1 MGGFPYGG
9 FPMYPNA
16 GYPQNYPQNYPQ
28 PQSCEVGSN
37 CDFIN
42 VNGVNQVLEHVVK
55 PGQKLYFLDNN
66 KPIMYTKEANSLG
79 TTVTKAFAVSEI
91 DIDTL
96 INKPNEAISMSDVS
110 REELDEMRCKLT
122 ICENQITEILNTLKS
137 SSANTS
143 ENDRR
148 NKNESFKSN
157 NNNKR

>member
-9 FPMYPNA
+9 YPMYPNS

-28 PQSCEVGSN
+28 PQSCEAGSN

-110 REELDEMRCKLT
+110 RELLDEMRCK
-122 ICENQITEILNTLKS
+122 IEILEAQMTELKNSITS
-137 SSANTS
+137 STS
-143 ENDRR
+143 TTSDNDRR

-157 NNNKR
+157 NNKR

>member
-9 FPMYPNA
+9 YPAMYPNTA
-16 GYPQNYPQNYPQ
+16 YPQTYTPQ
-28 PQSCEVGSN
+28 PTMEPIGSN

-79 TTVTKAFAVSEI
+79 TTVTKAFSVSEI
-91 DIDTL
+91 DLDTL
-96 INKPNEAISMSDVS
+96 INKPNEAISMSEVS
-110 REELDEMRCKLT
+110 RELLDEMRCKIEDLEARMT
-122 ICENQITEILNTLKS
+122 ELKNSITLSTS
-137 SSANTS
+137 STS
-143 ENDRR
+143 DNDRR

-157 NNNKR
+157 NNKR